1 MHTLLKHSDLN
12 IKRNV
17 YIISLT
23 SVTKGVAAQPPELK
37 DWARELD
44 ISGAFVTV
52 LNVGTLFGHVAFP
65 SKGQNSIFLHFVS
78 WWVNSNFTPANRM
91 QDDDHQKKISSCPV
105 LFNKTFGQCPS
116 FL

>member
-17 YIISLT
+17 YTISLT

-52 LNVGTLFGHVAFP
+52 LNVGTLFGRVAFP
-65 SKGQNSIFLHFVS
+65 SKRQNSIFLPFVS
-78 WWVNSNFTPANRM
+78 
-91 QDDDHQKKISSCPV
+91 
-105 LFNKTFGQCPS
+105 
-116 FL
+116 

>member
-1 MHTLLKHSDLN
+1 MHALLKHSDLN

-17 YIISLT
+17 YIIYLT
-23 SVTKGVAAQPPELK
+23 SVTQGVAAQPPDLK

-78 WWVNSNFTPANRM
+78 
-91 QDDDHQKKISSCPV
+91 
-105 LFNKTFGQCPS
+105 
-116 FL
+116 